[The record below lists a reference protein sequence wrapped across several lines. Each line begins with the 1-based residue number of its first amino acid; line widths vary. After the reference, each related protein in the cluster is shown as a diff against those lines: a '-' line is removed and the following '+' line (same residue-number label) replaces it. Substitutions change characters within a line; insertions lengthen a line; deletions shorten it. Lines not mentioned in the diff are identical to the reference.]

1 MTFIPAIIGP
11 DMLLKTS
18 IAILIAF
25 ANGLMVGSGLVSF
38 LAIIGLVPRLAEVT
52 CTERNLRLYELAM
65 VCGATLAALEPV
77 FPVIFYL
84 PDYCSIIP
92 GLFIGLFVGCLAAAL
107 AEVLNVLPVMAR
119 RVGLANDIRLLV
131 LAMVV
136 GKVIGSLVY
145 WIVPGF

>member
-1 MTFIPAIIGP
+1 
-11 DMLLKTS
+11 
-18 IAILIAF
+18 
-25 ANGLMVGSGLVSF
+25 
-38 LAIIGLVPRLAEVT
+38 
-52 CTERNLRLYELAM
+52 
-65 VCGATLAALEPV
+65 
-77 FPVIFYL
+77 
-84 PDYCSIIP
+84 
-92 GLFIGLFVGCLAAAL
+92 LFVGCLAAAL